1 MNYEA
6 ITKEIL
12 QNYKIGRK
20 YIGYDYILY
29 GIRLMDEEGGKID
42 HITKTLYLDIA
53 RKFKSNSKCVERC
66 IRSTVELMWK
76 RKGCN
81 PELLLEIF
89 GEGHKD
95 YRPTNT
101 DFFELLYDYI
111 ENRSQGEAQ
120 VRCPYSGCKYCVC
133 MRDGNCKRN
142 TEKRADFSVQ

>member
-12 QNYKIGRK
+12 QNYKIGKK
-20 YIGYDYILY
+20 YMGYDYILY
-29 GIRLMDEEGGKID
+29 GIRLMDQGGGKID

-53 RKFKSNSKCVERC
+53 RKFKSDRGCVERC

-89 GEGHKD
+89 GRGHME

-111 ENRSQGEAQ
+111 KKRSKKES
-120 VRCPYSGCKYCVC
+120 VRCPYVNCKYCVC
-133 MRDGNCKRN
+133 TKEGGC
-142 TEKRADFSVQ
+142 EGCVPS